1 MRIVICIASLLFFV
15 SVPTTMAA
23 DSVGA
28 TALAPAP
35 TKKQKLDSLFV
46 DLKKA
51 KTPAAGEGVARR
63 INEEWADSGS
73 ASINVMMQW
82 ANQAIETR
90 SYPVALDFLDQVVV
104 LQPKYAEGWNRR
116 ATLHFIMNNYS
127 KSMADI
133 ERTLELEPRH
143 FGALSGMGQIFR
155 QLERKELALRAYERA
170 LEIFPTLRDAQNQ
183 VGEIADELSGS
194 RI

>member
-28 TALAPAP
+28 TALAPGP